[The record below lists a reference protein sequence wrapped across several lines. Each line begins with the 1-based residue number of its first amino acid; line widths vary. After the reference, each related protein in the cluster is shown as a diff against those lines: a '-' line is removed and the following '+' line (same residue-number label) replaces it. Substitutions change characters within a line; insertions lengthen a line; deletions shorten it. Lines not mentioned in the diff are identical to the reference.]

1 MRRTYIS
8 ACTQIFT
15 RLIKEK
21 TFHFYKA
28 KALFLRNAGRVCIS
42 LPKLFGP
49 VHLLITP
56 AVGRSE
62 IVRGC
67 EMLKAHTATFPCGSF
82 SRKSEAA
89 VVLWNQHQ
97 SINQS
102 SQLPHTSFSLPSF
115 SSPGILFC
123 QPPCILASFRLP
135 ALFAVELCPSGALCF
150 ALHSSLSSRLSLQP
164 PGHFRQAVCHR
175 FINRLFSVR

>member
-1 MRRTYIS
+1 M
-8 ACTQIFT
+8 QKHN
-15 RLIKEK
+15 LWEIK
-21 TFHFYKA
+21 
-28 KALFLRNAGRVCIS
+28 AGFVR
-42 LPKLFGP
+42 FGP

-67 EMLKAHTATFPCGSF
+67 EMLEPHTATFPCGSF

-97 SINQS
+97 SINQYSLAHIILTPVFFPLPAS
-102 SQLPHTSFSLPSF
+102 SPFLPASMHPCCF
-115 SSPGILFC
+115 SSSCSL
-123 QPPCILASFRLP
+123 RR
-135 ALFAVELCPSGALCF
+135 PSGALCF

-164 PGHFRQAVCHR
+164 SGNFRRAVCHR
-175 FINRLFSVR
+175 FINRLFSVQ